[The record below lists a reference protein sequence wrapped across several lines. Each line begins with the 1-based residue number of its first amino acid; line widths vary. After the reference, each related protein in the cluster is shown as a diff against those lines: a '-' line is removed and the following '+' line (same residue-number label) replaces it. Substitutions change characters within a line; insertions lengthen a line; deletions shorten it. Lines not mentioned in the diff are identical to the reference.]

1 LAVLRPG
8 NGSVVGQKV
17 LALPYYSQHAVFA
30 SLRALFSLKLY
41 PVRPTSE
48 LCKFREKDALL
59 KLAMQTFMICT
70 QNVHLRYIVAIKLVD
85 ELVTPAVCG
94 SLLARNG
101 PRGISVADNFLQ
113 LLRIFFFAT
122 FCLHCLN
129 DLMTFSYALKYITFV
144 SVTGMHS
151 KRCSGLIFLSALLFC
166 TFPVESCLHRCT
178 INEDVCKYL
187 RVYFL
192 TGFVIFC

>member
-1 LAVLRPG
+1 MAVLRPG

-59 KLAMQTFMICT
+59 KLAMQTFIICT

-101 PRGISVADNFLQ
+101 PRGISVQ
-113 LLRIFFFAT
+113 
-122 FCLHCLN
+122 
-129 DLMTFSYALKYITFV
+129 ITFFNFSAFFYLQHFVCIV
-144 SVTGMHS
+144 SM
-151 KRCSGLIFLSALLFC
+151 I
-166 TFPVESCLHRCT
+166 
-178 INEDVCKYL
+178 
-187 RVYFL
+187 
-192 TGFVIFC
+192 